1 MRQLQKR
8 NHDLANAADI
18 LRQSRFR
25 SKEQFLRRFQ
35 HKIQLETYEPGN
47 LVLVRNSAVEMN
59 LNQFKTTDRYKGPYQ
74 IIKRTT
80 RGNYVLAE
88 MNNTTL
94 R

>member
-1 MRQLQKR
+1 G
-8 NHDLANAADI
+8 D
-18 LRQSRFR
+18 
-25 SKEQFLRRFQ
+25 
-35 HKIQLETYEPGN
+35 

-74 IIKRTT
+74 IVKHTT

-94 R
+94 RQTYAAYQVIPYIS